1 MDTQI
6 TENGIMNNDD
16 EPFFCVHCGKK
27 LEKGA
32 VFCTGCGKKVS
43 TLTDN
48 TIVDSAEN
56 TATNGTDANPDTKK
70 DPENNVNEPSNVT
83 NSTNITSN
91 ITQPDKKKKSI
102 IKYIVIGV
110 VALLVI
116 VFVAEE
122 IIVRQRRKIVD
133 LYDIAHMDEE
143 RIAKFFP
150 IDERSS
156 TETMKTYRL
165 DDHFAAVT
173 FYDTSEGVS
182 AQLEDHQDEYEYKYH
197 RMAGH
202 KLFETSDDFE
212 KDKKFTELVRRGDVV
227 YYDDLDYEDA
237 YLKVFLDEQG
247 KGHLIVYDIMPDA
260 DDNMNELLV
269 TSLAY
274 PELSEK
280 TVVSDAGKKRAEECG
295 ISISDIKKKYE
306 DDNTAEESSLNNDKL
321 DNSEND
327 TSSSSDQAEGIVAG
341 DFVGSNGC
349 SLYVWYGLEGDCI
362 INILK
367 GNTEIGQYYG
377 DGYSGRY
384 VDFDTESS
392 SISVKYEND
401 TITISGYGSAVDG
414 TYSRSSEETS
424 NKEPEYVVV
433 SASDGGANMRSGP
446 GTEYEI
452 TMPMVPVGE
461 VLIVMDSANAD
472 NGKTWLNVIW
482 KDYEGWVA
490 KSQVS
495 EAFEY
500 IIPYSSAVELDESDL
515 ELLTAQEL
523 TYARNEIFARHG
535 YVFNSYELNG
545 YFRTKGWY
553 HPDTNYSGILQGVE
567 QKNASFISNYQE
579 EHGLTYEPE

>member
-1 MDTQI
+1 MFCAKCGA
-6 TENGIMNNDD
+6 ELNDED
-16 EPFFCVHCGKK
+16 LFCAQCGN
-27 LEKGA
+27 A
-32 VFCTGCGKKVS
+32 VSKAS
-43 TLTDN
+43 SE
-48 TIVDSAEN
+48 VDSAEN
-56 TATNGTDANPDTKK
+56 RETDTNHEIA
-70 DPENNVNEPSNVT
+70 ENNDKVEKAVDKQETEEKLERTNPEST
-83 NSTNITSN
+83 NSELMPS
-91 ITQPDKKKKSI
+91 KKKNI
-102 IKYIVIGV
+102 IKWVIFAIVGI
-110 VALLVI
+110 LVI
-116 VFVAEE
+116 TFIAEE
-122 IIVRQRRKIVD
+122 IIVRYRRKIVD
-133 LYDIAHMDEE
+133 FYEIAHTFDEE
-143 RIAKFFP
+143 RISKFFA
-150 IDERSS
+150 IDEVQSIPGS
-156 TETMKTYRL
+156 INVYRL
-165 DDHFAAVT
+165 DDHYAYIT
-173 FYDTSEGVS
+173 FYEDPNGWVS
-182 AQLEDHQDEYEYKYH
+182 VQLQDHGDDYEYTYH
-197 RMAGH
+197 KMAGH
-202 KLFETSDDFE
+202 ELFDTPEDFE
-212 KDKKFTELVRRGDVV
+212 KDERFTEIVRRGDVV
-227 YYDDLDYEDA
+227 YYDDIDCEDT
-237 YLKVFLDEQG
+237 YLMVFLNEQG
-247 KGHLIVYDIMPDA
+247 KAYNIVYEYNKPNS
-260 DDNMNELLV
+260 DNDMDELLV
-269 TSLAY
+269 TSIAY

-327 TSSSSDQAEGIVAG
+327 TSSSPDQAEGIVAG
-341 DFVGSNGC
+341 DFVGGNGC

-461 VLIVMDSANAD
+461 VLIVMDSANAN

-545 YFRTKGWY
+545 YFRTKEWY

-567 QKNASFISNYQE
+567 QENASFISDYQNKY
-579 EHGLTYEPE
+579 GLTYKPE